1 MADGNNYKKQ
11 FFKKLQDI
19 INSDEF
25 KKKKFSARVPVNS
38 PRRSFAL
45 RAKIV
50 VVAVVLAFSACIGQL
65 VNLQIVHSQEYKTKA
80 EQNQL
85 YDKLTPAQRGS
96 ILDVNGVPLAQSASV
111 WRVYVD
117 PSEVP
122 NDKVRNELGED
133 LAKALKLEKE
143 DVMAALN
150 KKEGKYYVIKTDVE
164 YEEKEKV
171 LEILKKDYKYIPE
184 KKDETKKEKSFL
196 KKILD
201 LFKKKDESEDDKPHE
216 ISVKG
221 RAMANIEED
230 SKRYYPNKSLAAN
243 VLGYTNN
250 DGRGGAGL
258 ELYYNSELMGT
269 PGRKVTAKNAVG
281 DLMPNQYKTVYEAK
295 QGSNLVLTI
304 DSNIQAFL
312 ENALDQ
318 AFIDNKCASANGIV
332 MDVNT
337 GAVLAMATRESFDPN
352 NPWDVDKKEVEKRF
366 KELLAKENERNKKK
380 NIVLSDKQQRELEEK
395 LKSQAFSDVMQQGIK
410 NRTIT
415 DTYEPGSVFKTITA
429 CAAIEEGVATPDTK
443 VECKPGGITIDG
455 RTYHCANH
463 NVHGVLD
470 MTGGLT
476 KSCNSYFITMGQK
489 LGTEAFAKYFEAF
502 GFTEKTGIDLPGEAQ
517 PVEGVTYHKLD
528 QLSRVNLA
536 SCSFGQSFQVTPIQ
550 MITALSAIAN
560 GGKLMQPYVV
570 AKTTDENGRPIDITK
585 PVVRRQV
592 ISEKTSKTVAD
603 MMQKVVNEGTAKIGY
618 VSGYRVGGKT
628 GTSQK
633 LSKKGE
639 YIASY
644 GCFAP
649 ADDAKIAVLITI
661 DEPHGGQ
668 IHGGQIAAPVAAR
681 VVESTLKY
689 MNVEPRYTDEE
700 LKNLD
705 MVLPKYTGEDA
716 QSVKKTL
723 TEKGFNC
730 KIIGNGKNVVRQ
742 LPAPYQPI
750 TKGGVVV
757 LYTENNPT
765 NIQTKVPDFT
775 GLSLIEATQR
785 AAAFGINIKIS
796 GNTLV
801 DSELIAYGQDIKPQ
815 TTVDYGKTVK
825 VYFRSNKDDSELI
838 D

>member
-1 MADGNNYKKQ
+1 MADKNGLKKK
-11 FFKKLQDI
+11 FFKMLQNI
-19 INSDEF
+19 INSDIL
-25 KKKKFSARVPVNS
+25 KKNTLSARVPVNS

-45 RAKIV
+45 RAKAV
-50 VVAVVLAFSACIGQL
+50 FVVAAIAFSACIVQL
-65 VNLQIVHSQEYKTKA
+65 ANIQVVHSQYYKTRA

-85 YDKLTPAQRGS
+85 YDKLTPAKRGS

-111 WRVYVD
+111 WQVYVD

-122 NDKVRNELGED
+122 DEKVRNELGSD
-133 LAKALKLEKE
+133 LAKALNLKKE
-143 DVMAALN
+143 DVMKALN
-150 KKEGKYYVIKTDVE
+150 KKEGKYYVIKKNVE

-171 LEILKKDYKYIPE
+171 LDILQKDYTYIPQR
-184 KKDETKKEKSFL
+184 KDEEQEEKSL
-196 KKILD
+196 IRKVLD
-201 LFKKKDESEDDKPHE
+201 IFKKKDENEEQKIKEVP
-216 ISVKG
+216 VKG

-230 SKRYYPNKSLAAN
+230 SKRYYPNKTLAAN
-243 VLGYTNN
+243 VLGYTNS
-250 DGRGGAGL
+250 DGNGGAGL
-258 ELYYNSELMGT
+258 ELYYNSELVGT
-269 PGRKVTAKNAVG
+269 PGRIVTAKNAVG

-295 QGSNLVLTI
+295 QGSNVVLTI

-337 GAVLAMATRESFDPN
+337 GAILAMATRESFDPN
-352 NPWDVDKKEVEKRF
+352 DPWNVDEKEVEKRF
-366 KELLAKENERNKKK
+366 KELLAQENEKNKKK
-380 NIVLSDKQQRELEEK
+380 NIVLSDSQQKELEDELESK
-395 LKSQAFSDVMQQGIK
+395 AFSDVMQQGIK
-410 NRTIT
+410 NRNIS

-429 CAAIEEGVATPDTK
+429 CAALEEGVATPDTK
-443 VECKPGGITIDG
+443 VECKPGGITVDG

-489 LGTEAFAKYFEAF
+489 LGTKAFAKYFEAF
-502 GFTEKTGIDLPGEAQ
+502 GFTEKTGIDLPGEAK
-517 PVEGVTYHKLD
+517 PIEGVTYHKLD
-528 QLSRVNLA
+528 KLSKVNLA

-550 MITALSAIAN
+550 MVTALSAIAN

-592 ISEKTSKTVAD
+592 ISEQTSKTVAN

-618 VSGYRVGGKT
+618 VAGYRVGGKT

-649 ADDAKIAVLITI
+649 ADDAKIAVLIMI
-661 DEPHGGQ
+661 DEPHGGK

-689 MNVEPRYTDEE
+689 MNVEPRYNENE
-700 LKNLD
+700 IKNLD
-705 MVLPKYTGEDA
+705 MVLPKYTGENA
-716 QSVKKTL
+716 QTVRKELIS
-723 TEKGFNC
+723 KGFNC
-730 KIIGNGKNVVRQ
+730 KIIGNGTNVVRQ
-742 LPAPYQPI
+742 LPGPYQPI

-757 LYTENNPT
+757 LYTENSPT
-765 NIQTKVPDFT
+765 NAKTTVPDFN

-785 AAAFGINIKIS
+785 ASAFGINIKIS

-801 DSELIAYGQDIKPQ
+801 DSELIAYGQDTKAG

-825 VYFRSNKDDSELI
+825 VYFRSNKDDSELL